1 MKRRTL
7 TREDLLKSPNLSRD
21 QHERFAAAALREVDA
36 KVAQLDREM
45 VGAPFAGLH
54 TFHER
59 RDLERRRSV
68 VEGDLEWRSVV
79 EGLKP
84 ARRRD

>member
-1 MKRRTL
+1 MPKLKTT
-7 TREDLLKSPNLSRD
+7 TRDDFLKAGNLSKS
-21 QHERFAAAALREVDA
+21 QHERFAGAALREVDA

-59 RDLERRRSV
+59 KDLERRRSV
-68 VEGDLEWRSVV
+68 VEGV
-79 EGLKP
+79 KP
-84 ARRRD
+84 ARRPD